1 MYYKWNQTI
10 KRLFL
15 HIHYFPVRCDV
26 LHTVSTCILYISYTA
41 CSRWNGSCVCSSVSH
56 CLKVSFSFI
65 EEGLTN
71 NIYLKCFRNFLIE
84 EKPSI
89 PKKNKKI
96 NSVMIRLNHLLFQHR
111 AVPNTST
118 LWLSWNLPTSRHT
131 RTNRRRHG
139 TPPSRCSWPVC
150 WTVWRSAQSSS
161 GWRWCCTVRRSMTS
175 WRSRWTE
182 SSRSTP

>member
-1 MYYKWNQTI
+1 MKWFLCVFLCIPLSQGKFFFHRRRFNQQ
-10 KRLFL
+10 
-15 HIHYFPVRCDV
+15 
-26 LHTVSTCILYISYTA
+26 YIFKMFSKFFYRRKTYT
-41 CSRWNGSCVCSSVSH
+41 
-56 CLKVSFSFI
+56 
-65 EEGLTN
+65 
-71 NIYLKCFRNFLIE
+71 
-84 EKPSI
+84 
-89 PKKNKKI
+89 PKKSFL
-96 NSVMIRLNHLLFQHR
+96 NSVMIRLNHLLLFQHR

>member
-1 MYYKWNQTI
+1 MKWFLCVFLCIPLSQGKFFFHWRRFNQQ
-10 KRLFL
+10 
-15 HIHYFPVRCDV
+15 
-26 LHTVSTCILYISYTA
+26 YIFKMFSKFFYRRKTFYT
-41 CSRWNGSCVCSSVSH
+41 
-56 CLKVSFSFI
+56 
-65 EEGLTN
+65 
-71 NIYLKCFRNFLIE
+71 
-84 EKPSI
+84 
-89 PKKNKKI
+89 KKNKKI

-175 WRSRWTE
+175 WRSQWTE

>member
-1 MYYKWNQTI
+1 MKWFLCVFLCIPLSQGKFFFHRRRFNQQ
-10 KRLFL
+10 
-15 HIHYFPVRCDV
+15 
-26 LHTVSTCILYISYTA
+26 YIFKMFSKFVYRRKTFYT
-41 CSRWNGSCVCSSVSH
+41 
-56 CLKVSFSFI
+56 
-65 EEGLTN
+65 
-71 NIYLKCFRNFLIE
+71 
-84 EKPSI
+84 
-89 PKKNKKI
+89 KKNKKI

-175 WRSRWTE
+175 WRSQWTE

>member
-1 MYYKWNQTI
+1 MKWFLCVFLCIPLSQGKFFFHRRRFNQQ
-10 KRLFL
+10 
-15 HIHYFPVRCDV
+15 
-26 LHTVSTCILYISYTA
+26 YIFKMFSKFFDRRKTFYT
-41 CSRWNGSCVCSSVSH
+41 
-56 CLKVSFSFI
+56 
-65 EEGLTN
+65 
-71 NIYLKCFRNFLIE
+71 
-84 EKPSI
+84 
-89 PKKNKKI
+89 KKNKKI

-175 WRSRWTE
+175 WRSQWTE

>member
-1 MYYKWNQTI
+1 MKWFLCVFLCIPLSQGKFFFHRRRFNQQ
-10 KRLFL
+10 
-15 HIHYFPVRCDV
+15 
-26 LHTVSTCILYISYTA
+26 YIFKMISKFFDRRKTFYT
-41 CSRWNGSCVCSSVSH
+41 
-56 CLKVSFSFI
+56 
-65 EEGLTN
+65 
-71 NIYLKCFRNFLIE
+71 
-84 EKPSI
+84 
-89 PKKNKKI
+89 KKNKKI
-96 NSVMIRLNHLLFQHR
+96 NSVMIRLNHLLLFQHR

-131 RTNRRRHG
+131 RTNGRRHG

>member
-1 MYYKWNQTI
+1 MKWFLCVFLCIPLSQGKFFFHRRRFNQQ
-10 KRLFL
+10 
-15 HIHYFPVRCDV
+15 
-26 LHTVSTCILYISYTA
+26 YIFKMFSKFFDRRKTFYT
-41 CSRWNGSCVCSSVSH
+41 
-56 CLKVSFSFI
+56 
-65 EEGLTN
+65 
-71 NIYLKCFRNFLIE
+71 
-84 EKPSI
+84 
-89 PKKNKKI
+89 KKNKKI

-131 RTNRRRHG
+131 RTNGRRHG

>member
-1 MYYKWNQTI
+1 MKW
-10 KRLFL
+10 FL
-15 HIHYFPVRCDV
+15 CVF
-26 LHTVSTCILYISYTA
+26 LCIPLSQGKFFFHRRRFTQQYIFKMFSKFFYRRKTFYT
-41 CSRWNGSCVCSSVSH
+41 
-56 CLKVSFSFI
+56 
-65 EEGLTN
+65 
-71 NIYLKCFRNFLIE
+71 
-84 EKPSI
+84 
-89 PKKNKKI
+89 KKNKKI

-131 RTNRRRHG
+131 RTNGRRHG

>member
-1 MYYKWNQTI
+1 MKWFLCVFLCIPLSQGKFFFHRRRFNQQ
-10 KRLFL
+10 
-15 HIHYFPVRCDV
+15 
-26 LHTVSTCILYISYTA
+26 YIFKMFSKFCYRRKTYTP
-41 CSRWNGSCVCSSVSH
+41 
-56 CLKVSFSFI
+56 K
-65 EEGLTN
+65 
-71 NIYLKCFRNFLIE
+71 KCFL
-84 EKPSI
+84 
-89 PKKNKKI
+89 
-96 NSVMIRLNHLLFQHR
+96 NSVMIRLNHLLLFQHR